1 MAGKRR
7 NEEENL
13 IEAVAYADTA
23 HDKLRAAE
31 EVLAQRIDAVEGETV
46 SLVELELI
54 DEEIK
59 WIDLQVGH
67 ALTGTSV
74 EELLA
79 AHPRMVLASLAGAAM
94 RADTDATFW
103 ADWLRRT
110 GITDPDFDTD
120 KVDRQIPAMMRA
132 ARLKAYGVA
141 DTADSNVNQI
151 RLHVGITASGM
162 QALVEAYLDEE
173 VSATR
178 LALAIQK
185 DETAPWT
192 LREFLRL
199 EPTLAAY
206 LITSVTEFIDY
217 TLDTPDWYAA
227 ERRDV
232 FEGHAD
238 LPSLMFAEL
247 VHVLAH
253 RDEYGREGTPTE
265 RVFTRPRIWLDDAL
279 GTVHLRLTLPTGEHE
294 ADWVLSSPSGVR
306 RVRQAA
312 DETTVDQPA
321 HDVALQESA
330 PAFTVSLPAHGREW
344 DMDLFHPDKPVI
356 FFNVDTGRRVGRI
369 RRLRAT
375 EVLAVA
381 PAQTTFT
388 GDDGV
393 PVHDPA
399 QATELRSWAGWQMYR
414 LDLSSTSS
422 VDVAFDQIS
431 TRLNVQLD
439 RRSKMRFG
447 TSDPIPGMVGPDGRP
462 VFGSSPT
469 ITVPASE
476 TGEWTRRIFFIDG
489 EERQDVFGVPLIC
502 EIGATTPIF
511 GDSSDVWIGRFDVHV
526 FHNGRFVASRIY
538 NMAESMA
545 VTFEYEASYPL
556 DFRYPEATPT
566 AAGLTVAHYQLNY
579 VGEKDFEVSDEWGEL
594 DSDHLTSPEVLESGE
609 GYTLEP
615 IIVPQRLTFRI
626 DRVDRAGTW
635 RSFPEAIDTDVLDP
649 DGDVVIRLPEKAN
662 SAELTLVD
670 LGRPQEGGRTVAL
683 DPVDGRTFRA
693 AISALA
699 RFYHGAETVMLS
711 LTWNSDAML
720 AEVSTKRSR
729 TRAAKKGRTAN
740 LGLLTRQPLLVS
752 AAVEDGVLTLEPAQT
767 AARFHVWAWPLSDL
781 SGDPVEL
788 DVDPVTY
795 TAELPPE
802 LADADALVIDA
813 AETGFVL
820 DPVAPTVPS
829 ARALLVGAA
838 EEKDVDLEQAWAGEN
853 LLAALNHPSAA
864 ARSALQ
870 EHPRAALCALSESPL
885 GKERRVA
892 AFISSGLVARPF
904 TAAPDADTD
913 TDTDT
918 DPQFWASALADV
930 SDLLTLA
937 AAGAADSAEATAKLT
952 HLRQLGGPGLVD
964 TLRSGWAVGDTFAS
978 INKAE
983 RAFLDMYEGAL
994 LNGVPP
1000 VPQPWASENR
1010 RRQALTELYSRRHLI
1025 AHLGVVP
1032 GLVEQVIRLENRVL
1046 KNAQTTVLAMQA
1058 TQRSEAQDQGDPMT
1072 EPWAWVP
1079 YISTTLSF
1087 LARQRAHDVIGPIR
1101 GGDAVFHAWAKLAAV
1116 VPQLTITD
1124 ILLADAT
1131 VASTRHNVVPE
1142 IAVEPAPVVA
1152 VSTPAPPTPVA
1163 EEPEVQTP
1171 VEPEPEVEAEV
1182 EPEPEVEPEV
1192 HAPAPAP
1199 SFEELAAAV
1208 IADPEFVEEPEAEA
1222 APKPKTE
1229 PTPVVE
1235 KPVKVEPEKTVSAP
1249 APAKE
1254 VPAAKSPEPR
1264 VEKPAEPAEEAV
1276 PISPTQARN
1285 RAVID
1290 IHRALIGAISSFVG
1304 AALPEDATPE
1314 ELMLRAGFVG
1324 DIVGRIRAY
1333 PLNVDKDSRADLAEL
1348 LKQAEVHAKT
1358 TGSTAKLEAF
1368 LKEELQVL
1376 KEQ

>member
-31 EVLAQRIDAVEGETV
+31 EVLAQRIDAVEGEAI

-67 ALTGTSV
+67 ALTGMSV
-74 EELLA
+74 AELLA

-110 GITDPDFDTD
+110 GITDPDFDPD
-120 KVDRQIPAMMRA
+120 GVDRQIPAMMRV
-132 ARLKAYGVA
+132 ARLKAYDVA

-185 DETAPWT
+185 DEAAPWT

-206 LITSVTEFIDY
+206 LITSITEFIDY

-279 GTVHLRLTLPTGEHE
+279 GTVHLRLTLPTGDHE

-388 GDDGV
+388 GDDGA

-431 TRLNVQLD
+431 TKLNVQLD

-447 TSDPIPGMVGPDGRP
+447 TSDPIRGMVGPDGRP

-511 GDSSDVWIGRFDVHV
+511 GDSPDVWIGRFDVHV
-526 FHNGRFVASRIY
+526 FHNGMFVASRIY

-615 IIVPQRLTFRI
+615 VIVPERLTFRI
-626 DRVDRAGTW
+626 DRLDRAGSW

-649 DGDVVIRLPEKAN
+649 DGDIVIRLPEKAN

-683 DPVDGRTFRA
+683 DSVDGRTFRA

-720 AEVSTKRSR
+720 AEISTKRSR

-767 AARFHVWAWPLSDL
+767 AARLHVWAWPLSDL
-781 SGDPVEL
+781 SADPVEL

-795 TAELPPE
+795 TAELPAE
-802 LADADALVIDA
+802 LVDADALVIDA
-813 AETGFVL
+813 VETGFVL

-829 ARALLVGAA
+829 ARALLVGTAD
-838 EEKDVDLEQAWAGEN
+838 EEEVDLEQAWAGEN
-853 LLAALNHPSAA
+853 LLAALNHPSAT

-870 EHPRAALCALSESPL
+870 EHSRAALCALSESPL
-885 GKERRVA
+885 GKEKRVA
-892 AFISSGLVARPF
+892 AFISSGLVASPF
-904 TAAPDADTD
+904 TADPDTD
-913 TDTDT
+913 TDTDP
-918 DPQFWASALADV
+918 DPQFWASALADI
-930 SDLLTLA
+930 SDLLSLA
-937 AAGAADSAEATAKLT
+937 VADAADSAEATSKLT
-952 HLRQLGGPGLVD
+952 HLRQLGGQGLVD

-1142 IAVEPAPVVA
+1142 TAVEPAAVVA
-1152 VSTPAPPTPVA
+1152 MSTPAPV
-1163 EEPEVQTP
+1163 EEPETQTP
-1171 VEPEPEVEAEV
+1171 VEPEPEVEAPAEP
-1182 EPEPEVEPEV
+1182 EPEPEVD
-1192 HAPAPAP
+1192 APVP

-1208 IADPEFVEEPEAEA
+1208 IADPEFVEEPEPEV
-1222 APKPKTE
+1222 APE
-1229 PTPVVE
+1229 PVVE
-1235 KPVKVEPEKTVSAP
+1235 KPVKAEPKQAESAPVVAKKKEPEPPV
-1249 APAKE
+1249 
-1254 VPAAKSPEPR
+1254 V
-1264 VEKPAEPAEEAV
+1264 KPAEPAEETV

-1285 RAVID
+1285 RAVVD

-1304 AALPEDATPE
+1304 TALPEDATPE
-1314 ELMLRAGFVG
+1314 EMMLRAGFVG

-1358 TGSTAKLEAF
+1358 TGSTAKLETF